1 MFEFMSKKPSP
12 PIEKVEVTA
21 EDKERM
27 LIEAFGNIVGEG
39 CMADMPRT
47 EQHPNWQR
55 YSYLLSNYDKAKNEA
70 GIIIGVYGSPKA
82 GKSTLLNSLLGEE
95 VLPATPIPTTGSIID
110 LKREAG
116 RENYELL
123 CHRDRDT
130 RIVRKNRGSDVR
142 EYLDKFGTQNR
153 PFDRIEIRGPFPY
166 ALPFM
171 APNFTL
177 RDTPGF
183 ETESIDE
190 LLENDSEKAMKAIA
204 DTDLC
209 IFCVR
214 GDAIGQDRDVQI
226 FEKFFKDRFCVHVLT
241 HMEGLSGAEKLESLN
256 DFYEKFQ
263 IVPDDVD
270 PKILAYTGID
280 YSDETDTALIN
291 VGREELIE
299 ALNCY
304 LKPELIV
311 ERIKLI
317 SKYITEHSDL
327 IGWPVPQLFLKTL
340 KDYLNPTESR

>member
-1 MFEFMSKKPSP
+1 
-12 PIEKVEVTA
+12 
-21 EDKERM
+21 M
-27 LIEAFGNIVGEG
+27 LIEVFGNIVGEG
-39 CMADMPRT
+39 CMAGMPRT
-47 EQHPNWQR
+47 EQHLNWQR
-55 YSYLLSNYDKAKNEA
+55 YSYLLSNYDKAKNKA

-110 LKREAG
+110 LKRDAEC
-116 RENYELL
+116 EYYELL
-123 CHRDRDT
+123 CRRDGEAPH
-130 RIVRKNRGSDVR
+130 IVRKNRGSDVR

-153 PFDRIEIRGPFPY
+153 PFDRIEIWGPFPN

-171 APNFTL
+171 TPNFTL

-190 LLENDSEKAMKAIA
+190 LLESDSEKAMKAI
-204 DTDLC
+204 DSTDLC

-226 FEKFFKDRFCVHVLT
+226 FEKFFRNRFCVHVLT
-241 HMEGLSGAEKLESLN
+241 HMEGLSGDEKLESLN

-280 YSDETDTALIN
+280 YSAETDTSLIN

-299 ALNCY
+299 ALNHY
-304 LKPELIV
+304 LAPGLIV

-317 SKYITEHSDL
+317 SKYITEHPDL

-340 KDYLNPTESR
+340 KGLIKSTESR

>member
-1 MFEFMSKKPSP
+1 MKKKTPH
-12 PIEKVEVTA
+12 IEKVEVTP
-21 EDKERM
+21 EDRERM

-39 CMADMPRT
+39 SLVGIPRT
-47 EQHPNWQR
+47 EQHFNWQR
-55 YSYLLSNYDKAKNEA
+55 YSYLLSNYDKAKNKA
-70 GIIIGVYGSPKA
+70 DIIIGVYGSPKA

-110 LKREAG
+110 LKRDAEC
-116 RENYELL
+116 EYYELL
-123 CHRDRDT
+123 CRRDGEAPH
-130 RIVRKNRGSDVR
+130 IVKKSRGSDVR
-142 EYLDKFGTQNR
+142 EYLDKFGTQKR
-153 PFDRIEIRGPFPY
+153 PFDRIEIRGPFPN

-171 APNFTL
+171 TPNFTL

-190 LLENDSEKAMKAIA
+190 LLESDSEKAMKAI
-204 DTDLC
+204 DSTDLC

-226 FEKFFKDRFCVHVLT
+226 FEKFFRNRFCVHVLT
-241 HMEGLSGAEKLESLN
+241 HMEGLSGDEKLESLN

-280 YSDETDTALIN
+280 YSAETDTSLIN

-299 ALNCY
+299 ALNHY
-304 LKPELIV
+304 LAPELIV

-317 SKYITEHSDL
+317 SKYITEHPDL

-340 KDYLNPTESR
+340 EGLIKSTERR